1 MKIILSRKGF
11 DAGSGGVASPIFPSG
26 ELRTLPIPE
35 PFPGRHARLYKEI
48 RVGDYASGAIV
59 HDLTRGKITPEMFAH
74 LDPDLDAFSVLR
86 PPNWRP
92 IFGQAGA
99 AEMHLQ
105 NQGVKEGDV
114 FLFYGWF
121 RQIELISGKYRYVR
135 NAPDLHVIFG
145 WLQIERRIPVASIAE
160 IPEWAWGHP
169 HCKEQPY
176 SSLDSLYISTSHL
189 HLPGVEIHRP
199 GAGVFHRFV
208 SDLCLTAPH
217 QSRSIWQLP
226 KWFYPHQ
233 LTHSLS
239 YHSDLSRWRLDGD
252 SVLLR
257 SVGRGQEFVLDCQD
271 YPEAIQWLAQ
281 LLRLEDTDK

>member
-1 MKIILSRKGF
+1 
-11 DAGSGGVASPIFPSG
+11 
-26 ELRTLPIPE
+26 
-35 PFPGRHARLYKEI
+35 
-48 RVGDYASGAIV
+48 
-59 HDLTRGKITPEMFAH
+59 
-74 LDPDLDAFSVLR
+74 LDAFSVLR